1 MEVLGWVFIGII
13 AMVVR
18 GRSGVWEWYRCRMP
32 ADTSSYGACSRIEQ
46 PRWQRAS
53 WWPESATSSWETTA
67 SDRKWSATPRSRQDD
82 PGVRVTDYGIRGM
95 HLAYDLLE
103 EWDTLVLVDAV
114 PSRGRPGTL
123 HVVRGRARICLQHT
137 TCLDAHSM
145 DPAAVF
151 ASLRALGGSPPY
163 TVVVGCEAG
172 SVEEGIGLTEPVA
185 KAVPRA
191 VRAVEEIVAA
201 LQSPVSASCS
211 SASLQAEC

>member
-1 MEVLGWVFIGII
+1 MTARILVAGIGNIFLGDDGFGSE
-13 AMVVR
+13 VVR
-18 GRSGVWEWYRCRMP
+18 NAEIP
-32 ADTSSYGACSRIEQ
+32 
-46 PRWQRAS
+46 P
-53 WWPESATSSWETTA
+53 
-67 SDRKWSATPRSRQDD
+67 DD
-82 PGVRVTDYGIRGM
+82 PRVRVIDYGIRGM

-114 PSRGRPGTL
+114 PSRGSPGTL
-123 HVVRGRARICLQHT
+123 HVFQACEDDAAADHESGPGAPG
-137 TCLDAHSM
+137 LDAHSM

-191 VRAVEEIVAA
+191 ARAVEEIVAA
-201 LQSPVSASCS
+201 LQTPTA
-211 SASLQAEC
+211 ATAQPLLREDH